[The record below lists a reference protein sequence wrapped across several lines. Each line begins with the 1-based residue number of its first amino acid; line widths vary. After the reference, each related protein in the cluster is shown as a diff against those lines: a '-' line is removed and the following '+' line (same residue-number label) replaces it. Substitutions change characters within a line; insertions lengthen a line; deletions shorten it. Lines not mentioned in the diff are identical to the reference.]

1 MVGLVSP
8 TSSDAFFRK
17 TPSKWYLRVGEDIPI
32 KLIYSRRGKKVVG
45 VEINHPY
52 YFVAEDLR
60 EKTGYWPA
68 KPNRKVRVLSP
79 TQFFDI
85 LGKVARGE
93 VSVDPDLLL

>member
-1 MVGLVSP
+1 MAGLVSP
-8 TSSDAFFRK
+8 TSSETFFRK
-17 TPSKWYLRVGEDIPI
+17 TPHKWYLRVEVGIPI

-52 YFVAEDLR
+52 GFVAEDLR
-60 EKTGYWPA
+60 EKAGYWPA
-68 KPNRKVRVLSP
+68 KSNRKVRVLSP

-93 VSVDPDLLL
+93 VS